1 VGGGNDSWNGTRK
14 LETKNNIVGVR
25 ILEFCIF
32 APLAGGLVHNINTGE
47 EFDTIQEAI
56 DDPDTVDGHT
66 ITVDPEYTEAD
77 TKENIL
83 VDKKLT
89 IKSTSGDT
97 SDTVI
102 EAANPAK
109 HVIEVV
115 ADDVTIQGFTIKGAT
130 GEGKAGVYIHS
141 STRM

>member
-1 VGGGNDSWNGTRK
+1 
-14 LETKNNIVGVR
+14 
-25 ILEFCIF
+25 
-32 APLAGGLVHNINTGE
+32 VHNINTGE

-83 VDKKLT
+83 VNKKLT

-102 EAANPAK
+102 EAADNGK

-141 STRM
+141 STADYTISQSIITDNNLGILSDIIHRQRNYQQWWQWHLRPL